1 MDFKVAGTRAGLTAV
16 QLDMKVPGLSPRLL
30 AEALQPA
37 RAAREQ
43 LMTMME
49 AAVSEHEAPADDVA
63 VFGSAE
69 INKELLVGGGRG
81 LGRRDAGHAGMYAA
95 MHWTCYTAAE
105 TWAAHCWATAS
116 IAGLQPVLL

>member
-16 QLDMKVPGLSPRLL
+16 QLDMKVPGLRPQLL

-43 LMTMME
+43 LMEAME
-49 AAVSEHEAPADDVA
+49 AAVAQYAPPAGDVA

-69 INKELLVGGGRG
+69 INKELLVGGSGAGWR
-81 LGRRDAGHAGMYAA
+81 LGPA
-95 MHWTCYTAAE
+95 C
-105 TWAAHCWATAS
+105 
-116 IAGLQPVLL
+116 LLVLLWLGMPAASQLLTRHAVWLRPPGMLS